1 MKNIA
6 VFGSTGSI
14 GKQTLS
20 VCEMHAEAFRV
31 HTLVFGKNYAEGLR
45 QIETFG
51 PECVGVFDELAA
63 KIVRENRPDVKV
75 VSGPEVWALAAEPEI
90 DTVVNG
96 VSGFEGIFPL
106 LSALRA
112 GKRVALANKESVV
125 CAGELVREALREGG
139 EIVPVDSEQSA
150 IFQCLN
156 AGRRDEV
163 KRLILTASG
172 GAFLNTPMEE
182 LKNVTPEMAMRHPN
196 WSMGRKITIDSATM
210 FNKGLEVMEA
220 AFLFEATADEIKVL
234 IHPQSVVHS
243 MVEFNDNSVM
253 AQLAAPDMRLAI
265 QYALT
270 YPERVAS
277 PAGALDLVSYSG
289 LTFFEPDEKRF
300 PALPMAYTALREG
313 GSYPVAYNS
322 ANEAAVDMFVRGLIG
337 FTEIAECVESVLSR
351 TERMSVRSMEELLF
365 CDKEARRLAYNFKD
379 QR

>member
-31 HTLVFGKNYAEGLR
+31 HTLVFGKNYAEGIK
-45 QIETFG
+45 QIEAFR

-63 KIVRENRPDVKV
+63 RIVREKCPEVKV
-75 VSGPEVWALAAEPEI
+75 VSGSEVWELAAAPEV

-96 VSGFEGIFPL
+96 VSGFDGIFPL
-106 LSALRA
+106 LAALRA

-125 CAGELVREALREGG
+125 CAGDMVRDALKTGG

-150 IFQCLN
+150 IFQCLS
-156 AGRRDEV
+156 AGKRSEV

-172 GAFLNTPMEE
+172 GAFLNTPIGE
-182 LKNVTPEMAMRHPN
+182 LEKVTPEMAARHPN

-220 AFLFEATADEIKVL
+220 AFLFDASADEISVL
-234 IHPQSVVHS
+234 IHPQSIVHS
-243 MVEFNDNSVM
+243 MVEFCDNSVM

-270 YPERVAS
+270 YPERTGS
-277 PAGALDLVSYSG
+277 PSPKLDLAKLSA
-289 LTFFEPDEKRF
+289 LTFMEPDEKRF
-300 PALPMAYTALREG
+300 PALPMAYHAFREG
-313 GSYPVAYNS
+313 GSIPLVYNS
-322 ANEAAVDMFVRGLIG
+322 ANEAAVERFIRGEIR
-337 FTEIAECVESVLSR
+337 FTDIAPCVEYAL
-351 TERMSVRSMEELLF
+351 ERAEKTSVRSMEELLYF
-365 CDKEARRLAYNFKD
+365 DKEARRMAYNYKV
-379 QR
+379 